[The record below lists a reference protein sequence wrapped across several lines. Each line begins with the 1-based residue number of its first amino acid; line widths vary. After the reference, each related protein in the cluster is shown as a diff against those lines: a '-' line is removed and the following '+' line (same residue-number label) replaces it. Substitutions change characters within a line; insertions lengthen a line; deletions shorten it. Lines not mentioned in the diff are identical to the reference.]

1 MSCRVHAVGLHVK
14 STMAPGVVCRIMH
27 FRMKRF
33 DWVMVRGLKLKK
45 NLELFIFCQ
54 EEKSYIISDN
64 AYFIIRFYK

>member
-45 NLELFIFCQ
+45 KILNY
-54 EEKSYIISDN
+54 SYSVRKKK
-64 AYFIIRFYK
+64 AT